1 MPYERL
7 EPCEGKLSRTVLRG
21 GIGSNVNLLPD
32 HDVFGSGGPDSG
44 DHYILAIGHDVLLFH
59 VASISHL
66 RSKKVY
72 AISLIKR

>member
-32 HDVFGSGGPDSG
+32 HDVFESGGPDSG
-44 DHYILAIGHDVLLFH
+44 DHYM
-59 VASISHL
+59 
-66 RSKKVY
+66 RST
-72 AISLIKR
+72 SG

>member
-21 GIGSNVNLLPD
+21 GIGSDVNLLPD

-44 DHYILAIGHDVLLFH
+44 DHYSFMGCLKPNPNDLA
-59 VASISHL
+59 
-66 RSKKVY
+66 
-72 AISLIKR
+72 